1 LAYVTETT
9 TAGELWSIG
18 HSNLSVERLIVLLT
32 AHHIALL
39 ADVRTMPYSRRW
51 PQFNREDL
59 ARSLKLAGIG
69 YVYLGRELG
78 GKPDDPALRGPHGM
92 PDYDAIAAMPL
103 YQEGLARLMALAGEG
118 ESGGRTQRV
127 ACMCSEG
134 DPARCHRER
143 LIARSLRGAG
153 WQVHHILGD
162 GSLQGEVQAS
172 LW

>member
-1 LAYVTETT
+1 MADRDTT
-9 TAGELWSIG
+9 GELWSIG

-78 GKPDDPALRGPHGM
+78 GKPDDPTLRGPHGM
-92 PDYDAIAAMPL
+92 PDYDAIAATPL
-103 YQEGLARLMALAGEG
+103 YQEGLAQLMALGHV
-118 ESGGRTQRV
+118 QRV

-143 LIARSLRGAG
+143 LIARSLRAAG

>member
-1 LAYVTETT
+1 VTETT
-9 TAGELWSIG
+9 AAGELWSIG

-59 ARSLKLAGIG
+59 ARSLKVTGIG

-78 GKPDDPALRGPHGM
+78 GKPEDPALRGPHGM
-92 PDYDAIAAMPL
+92 PNYDAIAATPL
-103 YQEGLARLMALAGEG
+103 YQEGLARLMALGHE
-118 ESGGRTQRV
+118 QRV
-127 ACMCSEG
+127 ACVCSEG

-162 GSLQGEVQAS
+162 GSIQGEAQAS